1 MLIAHTGLK
10 AGVNQM
16 QFRARE
22 SAISRT
28 SKIFRE
34 IFYSRIDNIR
44 LNFTLG
50 IPGMLQ
56 VEKFRVR
63 LENQYAFD

>member
-16 QFRARE
+16 QFRAGE
-22 SAISRT
+22 SAICRT
-28 SKIFRE
+28 AKIFLKF
-34 IFYSRIDNIR
+34 FYSRIDNAR

-50 IPGMLQ
+50 IPRNSLG
-56 VEKFRVR
+56 
-63 LENQYAFD
+63 

>member
-16 QFRARE
+16 QFRAHE
-22 SAISRT
+22 SAICRSA
-28 SKIFRE
+28 KIFSE
-34 IFYSRIDNIR
+34 IVYSRIDNTR

-50 IPGMLQ
+50 IPRNSPG
-56 VEKFRVR
+56 
-63 LENQYAFD
+63 